1 MIISLRLSDLDFE
14 LVRSCAAGQGLSVS
28 AFIREAVLDRIE
40 CEYLEI
46 IEKEEVMQEE
56 EME

>member
-14 LVRSCAAGQGLSVS
+14 LVRSCAADQGLSVS